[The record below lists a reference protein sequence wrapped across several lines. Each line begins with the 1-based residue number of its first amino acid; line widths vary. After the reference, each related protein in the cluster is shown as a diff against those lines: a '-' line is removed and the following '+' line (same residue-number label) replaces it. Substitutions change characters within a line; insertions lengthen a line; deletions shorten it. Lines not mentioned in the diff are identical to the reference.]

1 MGKKAKA
8 GKKSKPKKFDHYV
21 ESFMDEM
28 KRDIEKEYAKHM
40 HPVAAQ
46 EAFMLMLSISCV
58 VLHDYYKF
66 GKKRL
71 GDFGEHVLDYFD
83 SIQQNYVSF
92 DDVADEFTR
101 MTGIRYSLS
110 SDEVDTLAEYGMQ
123 GLIKELELQE
133 KQKQYWIDRRAQG
146 WLSNENR
153 YGQTV
158 R

>member
-1 MGKKAKA
+1 MGKKSRA

-28 KRDIEKEYAKHM
+28 KSDIEKEYAKYM
-40 HPVAAQ
+40 LPVAVQ

-66 GKKRL
+66 GKKRM
-71 GDFGEHVLDYFD
+71 GDFAEHVLDYFD
-83 SIQQNYVSF
+83 SIQTRYVTI
-92 DDVADEFTR
+92 DEVADEFTR
-101 MTGIRYSLS
+101 MTGLRYALTAEDS
-110 SDEVDTLAEYGMQ
+110 DTLSAFGMQ
-123 GLIKELELQE
+123 GLIEELQMQE
-133 KQKQYWIDRRAQG
+133 KQKQYWADRRAQG

-153 YGQTV
+153 YGQIV